1 MSWTALVPLK
11 AAAARKTRL
20 AASLSSEARLDLSE
34 ILFRHLIE
42 VLARRPEIGR
52 VVLLSEDRPV
62 DWAGLW
68 ISDQGRG
75 LNAEIEAAARALG
88 GKRLLV
94 IHADLPAV
102 SADDI
107 AALISAA
114 GETVAIA
121 PDRHGAGTNAIAL
134 TDASGFP
141 FAFGPESFKRHREA
155 APKARIV
162 ERPGLGLDIDTPAD
176 LAAAMALEGL
186 DQQVVSALKEGAPRS

>member
-94 IHADLPAV
+94 IHADLPA
-102 SADDI
+102 
-107 AALISAA
+107 ISAA